1 MSACVLDSAD
11 DLLTFA
17 QAARLLPRR
26 RGGSKAATSTIWRWS
41 RTGSRGVILRVVRVG
56 GNVYVP
62 REALVE
68 FIEQRSVVD
77 HAPQHPSPS
86 TASRRAVQELDRMG
100 N

>member
-1 MSACVLDSAD
+1 MSAFLLDSAD

-17 QAARLLPRR
+17 QAAKLLPRR

-41 RTGSRGVILRVVRVG
+41 RTGSRGVILRVVHVG

-62 REALVE
+62 RSALVE
-68 FIEQRSVVD
+68 FIEQRSAVD
-77 HAPQHPSPS
+77 HAPQHPSPTTS
-86 TASRRAVQELDRMG
+86 SRRALQELDRMG

>member
-1 MSACVLDSAD
+1 MSACVLDSTD

-41 RTGSRGVILRVVRVG
+41 RTGSRGVILRVVRIG

-62 REALVE
+62 RSALVE
-68 FIEQRSVVD
+68 FIEQRSTVD
-77 HAPQHPSPS
+77 CAPQHPSPT
-86 TASRRAVQELDRMG
+86 TASNRAVQELDRMG
-100 N
+100 R